1 MSYETKV
8 YREPGGSVL
17 TVASGGSV
25 DVETGGKILANGT
38 QASHIADAAVAA
50 GAAPDKTEF
59 DALVTK
65 FNAVLAALEGVG
77 VLASS

>member
-1 MSYETKV
+1 M
-8 YREPGGSVL
+8 L

-50 GAAPDKTEF
+50 GTAPDKAEF
-59 DALVTK
+59 DAVVGKL
-65 FNAVLAALEGVG
+65 NAVLAALEGVG